1 MSRTNKLPRRDARLK
16 NLTEAQ
22 QERILELVKA
32 GKDRE
37 KEIIPFIKA
46 EFGVRTS
53 TGALSDFLSWYVAR
67 KQTRADEQAVIAQ
80 IEEEAALHPEWTKD
94 FIWERGQRR
103 MELIT
108 LARQDPDAWAKI
120 QKTARDKENS
130 ALSREQFKRE
140 TCELFL
146 KWFSDKQ
153 ARDIAM
159 NGTTHEEKL
168 KALDQAM
175 FPEDWAK

>member
-1 MSRTNKLPRRDARLK
+1 MSTANKLPRRDARLK

-22 QERILELVKA
+22 QERILAAVKA

-37 KEIIPFIKA
+37 KEIIPWIKS
-46 EFGVRTS
+46 ELGVRTS

-67 KQTRADEQAVIAQ
+67 MQSRADEQAVLAQ
-80 IEEEAALHPEWTKD
+80 IDSEAALHPEWTKE
-94 FIWERGQRR
+94 FLWERGQRR
-103 MELIT
+103 MEMIT
-108 LARQDPDAWAKI
+108 IARQDPDAWAKI

-130 ALSREQFKRE
+130 EQSRTEFRRE

-146 KWFSDKQ
+146 EWSQNEKAK
-153 ARDIAM
+153 AIASS
-159 NGTTHEEKL
+159 NSTHEEKL